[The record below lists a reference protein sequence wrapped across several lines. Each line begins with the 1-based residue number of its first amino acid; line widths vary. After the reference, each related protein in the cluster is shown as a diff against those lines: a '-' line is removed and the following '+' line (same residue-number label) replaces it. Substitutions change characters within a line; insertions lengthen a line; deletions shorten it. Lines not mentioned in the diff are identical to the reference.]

1 MHRPPRSPRDNV
13 RPWKAAVSDAHD
25 PYQLYADELT
35 EDDRSELIDFD
46 CGQEPWARAATEWL
60 LGSDVW
66 ESIKKR
72 GTRVWLYRTE
82 SNVVVG
88 FGSLGVTR
96 RRWPP
101 PDGSYGNL
109 LIIPMLGLDYR
120 FHGQPPDPAKRFSSQ
135 IVGHLRYEAKR
146 LLAEHQDPSRETTP
160 LLVLYVH
167 KDNLAAIRLYQK
179 FGFTVEVKAS
189 RNDLLLMIQKL

>member
-1 MHRPPRSPRDNV
+1 V
-13 RPWKAAVSDAHD
+13 TDAHD

-35 EDDRSELIDFD
+35 ENDQSELIDFD

-60 LGSDVW
+60 LGSEVW

-82 SNVVVG
+82 SNVIVG

-109 LIIPMLGLDYR
+109 PIIPMLGLDDR
-120 FHGQPPDPAKRFSSQ
+120 FRGQPPDPAKRYSSQ
-135 IVGHLRYEAKR
+135 IVSHLRYEAKR
-146 LLAEHQDPSRETTP
+146 LLAENQDSGRETTP

-167 KDNLAAIRLYQK
+167 KDNHAAIRLYEK
-179 FGFTVEVKAS
+179 FGFSVEVKAS